1 MSDDR
6 IDNSMIETLKESN
19 LPSVLGDLGE
29 ITIDSIFE
37 EGVLKELPII
47 STMIGL
53 WRTGVTI
60 RDFIFIRKLLKFL
73 EELSEVP
80 RQERIE
86 MIERLEKDTDYRDK
100 VGEEIVLLL
109 DRLDSVEKAKFTG
122 RAFSAY
128 CKGYIDVDTLRRI
141 NYAIDRVLLRDLSEL
156 NKFSSDPG
164 SVKPATLQNFI
175 NAGLAYTVPVFEI
188 PAVVKTIP
196 NLLRDFLRYVLKENV
211 D

>member
-53 WRTGVTI
+53 WRTGVAI